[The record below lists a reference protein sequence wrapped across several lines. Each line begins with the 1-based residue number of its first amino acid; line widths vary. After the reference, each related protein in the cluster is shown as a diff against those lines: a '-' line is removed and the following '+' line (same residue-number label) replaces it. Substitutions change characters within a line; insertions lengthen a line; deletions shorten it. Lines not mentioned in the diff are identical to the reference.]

1 MGTKTTDALA
11 NEDGLALLVAVKMT
25 VSRPLTVEGAVYI
38 PLFKVPTWGVM
49 DQVTD
54 VLLVPV
60 TFAVKELDSPGV
72 SVTEPGTIVTL
83 TGVTFAG
90 VVGIKVMDELAV
102 NDELVGLVAIRVTL
116 VCVVTD
122 AGAV

>member
-1 MGTKTTDALA
+1 M
-11 NEDGLALLVAVKMT
+11 
-25 VSRPLTVEGAVYI
+25 
-38 PLFKVPTWGVM
+38 FKVPTGGLM

-60 TFAVKELDSPGV
+60 TFAMKELDSPGV
-72 SVTEPGTIVTL
+72 SVTEPGTTVML
-83 TGVTFAG
+83 TGATVEG
-90 VVGIKVMDELAV
+90 LDGIKVTEELAV
-102 NDELVGLVAIRVTL
+102 NDELVSLVAIRVTL